1 MLLLILNLNKKKY
14 SVDSLPA
21 VIFVNYNNHY
31 NKVPLYVYK
40 DGNHKNAGRKAKHMV
55 SSIKMTLFLN
65 Q

>member
-31 NKVPLYVYK
+31 NKHYK
-40 DGNHKNAGRKAKHMV
+40 SLSMFTRMAITKRLVEKPNTWFQASK
-55 SSIKMTLFLN
+55 
-65 Q
+65 